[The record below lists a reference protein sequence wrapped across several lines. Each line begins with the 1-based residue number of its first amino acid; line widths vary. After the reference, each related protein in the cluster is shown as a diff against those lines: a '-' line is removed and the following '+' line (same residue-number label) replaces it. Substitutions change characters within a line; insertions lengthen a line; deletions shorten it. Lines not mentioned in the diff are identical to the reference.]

1 MEEAALSTRQTI
13 DRTSEELEK
22 SERERLRLGAELQRL
37 RKQEEEN
44 GKKMSD
50 DELIRM
56 KHVMEVLK
64 SEKSDLLN
72 KLMQEI
78 NKRLD
83 DIFVLINIRYDT
95 H

>member
-1 MEEAALSTRQTI
+1 MSTRQTI

-22 SERERLRLGAELQRL
+22 SERARLRLGAELQRL

>member
-1 MEEAALSTRQTI
+1 MSTRQTI

-78 NKRLD
+78 NKTLD

>member
-1 MEEAALSTRQTI
+1 MSTRQTI